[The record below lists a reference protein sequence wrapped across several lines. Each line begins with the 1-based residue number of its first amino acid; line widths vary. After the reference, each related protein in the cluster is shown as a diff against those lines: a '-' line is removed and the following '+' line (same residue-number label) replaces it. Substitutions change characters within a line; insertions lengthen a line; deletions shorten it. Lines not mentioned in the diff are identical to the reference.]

1 MPDPMYRQI
10 AEDLRQKIES
20 GELGHGDQLPTELEL
35 REEYEASRNTVRD
48 AVKWLITRGLVETRP
63 GQGTFVMGE
72 IEPYV
77 TVLDFDTGFGQGAV
91 YASGTEATRKR
102 KVSRASDPRIEIHQ
116 AAGDLAEELRLEE
129 GTAVISRNQQRFI
142 DDKPWSLQT
151 SLYPMSFVARGAGE
165 LIQAKDIPGGV
176 VRYLEDVLGIKQ
188 VGWRDKISVRPPD
201 QTEALFFGLPDNG
214 RVEVFEIRR
223 IAFQDSGT
231 PLRLTVTTF
240 PADRNEFVVHVGR
253 VPGEMP
259 TPAGRVDESGP

>member
-10 AEDLRQKIES
+10 ADDLRQKIES
-20 GELGHGDQLPTELEL
+20 GELGHGDQLPTELDL

-48 AVKWLITRGLVETRP
+48 AVRWLITRGLVETRP
-63 GQGTFVMGE
+63 GQGTFVIGE
-72 IEPYV
+72 LEPYV
-77 TVLDFDTGFGQGAV
+77 TVLDFDTGFGEGAV
-91 YASGTEATRKR
+91 YGAPAAATRK
-102 KVSRASDPRIEIHQ
+102 VPYASDPRIEIHQ
-116 AAGDLAEELRLEE
+116 AVGNLAKELQLE
-129 GTAVISRNQQRFI
+129 GGAAVISRNQQRFI

-151 SLYPMSFVARGAGE
+151 TWYPMSFVDRGAVE
-165 LIQAKDIPGGV
+165 LIQAKDMPGGV

-201 QTEALFFGLPDNG
+201 KNEALFFGLPDDG

-223 IAFQDSGT
+223 IAFQDSGA

-253 VPGEMP
+253 VPNEMP
-259 TPAGRVDESGP
+259 ARGERANESGP